1 MPVTARKV
9 PVFNGYHWYV
19 MRYQFDGSL
28 AERQNAT
35 PIMRTT
41 FRRKDG
47 LMRGGCRAARLIL

>member
-9 PVFNGYHWYV
+9 SVFNGYHWYV
-19 MRYQFDGSL
+19 MLSQFDGSL

-35 PIMRTT
+35 PIIRTK

-47 LMRGGCRAARLIL
+47 PIRAEVAEQPA

>member
-9 PVFNGYHWYV
+9 SVFNGYHWYV
-19 MRYQFDGSL
+19 MRSQFDGSL

-35 PIMRTT
+35 PIMRTK

-47 LMRGGCRAARLIL
+47 LIRAEVAEQPA